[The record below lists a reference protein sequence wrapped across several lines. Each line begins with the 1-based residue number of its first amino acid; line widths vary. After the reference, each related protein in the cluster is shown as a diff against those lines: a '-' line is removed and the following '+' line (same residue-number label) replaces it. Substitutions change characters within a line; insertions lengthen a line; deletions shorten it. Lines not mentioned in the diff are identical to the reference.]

1 MLLLTELSERLE
13 RSLAIEIA
21 LEGLQQGSTHNW
33 TFWQRVWLGP
43 VVQLNLFDS
52 REGRQ
57 VEVGLGSGVQKEVA
71 VLLR

>member
-43 VVQLNLFDS
+43 VVLLNLFDS

-57 VEVGLGSGVQKEVA
+57 VEVGLGSGGQKEVA
-71 VLLR
+71 VLLK

>member
-43 VVQLNLFDS
+43 VVPLNLFDS

-57 VEVGLGSGVQKEVA
+57 VEVGLGSGGQKEVA

>member
-13 RSLAIEIA
+13 LSLAIEIA

-43 VVQLNLFDS
+43 VVPLNLFDS

-57 VEVGLGSGVQKEVA
+57 VEVGLGSGEQKEVA